1 MKTLLSIFLVVFLSK
16 GCSQE
21 HDLKDI
27 KVVYEAS
34 TRGAHKLIEIEN
46 NSFQV
51 TRKRDEKPVAL
62 TLTEAQWTKI
72 ADLYAKIDLKT
83 YNELEGAT
91 MERAHDGKLH
101 GNMTIITKDKT
112 YTTKGFDHT
121 IPPAKIKEF
130 VDYINQL
137 ADDLV
142 VKNPI
147 IGSYSVNSLLSKD
160 ISDKDYFI
168 TFEADKISGFMGC
181 NLYSGTYEANDS
193 SIAIGALAATRKYCE
208 KEMDYETTWLN
219 IASEVATYKLEH
231 KTLSLFDSNNKLLL
245 KATKKLDIKNDN

>member
-1 MKTLLSIFLVVFLSK
+1 MKTLLSIFLVVFFSK

-219 IASEVATYKLEH
+219 IASEVATYKLEN

-245 KATKKLDIKNDN
+245 KATKK

>member
-101 GNMTIITKDKT
+101 GNMTITTKDKT

-137 ADDLV
+137 ADDLII
-142 VKNPI
+142 KNPI

-219 IASEVATYKLEH
+219 IASEVATYKLEN

-245 KATKKLDIKNDN
+245 KATKK

>member
-1 MKTLLSIFLVVFLSK
+1 MKVLLSIFIAVFLSK
-16 GCSQE
+16 GCAQE
-21 HDLKDI
+21 QDLKDLKI
-27 KVVYEAS
+27 IYGAN
-34 TRGAHKLIEIEN
+34 TRGFNRLIEIEKN
-46 NSFQV
+46 TFTV
-51 TRKRDEKPVAL
+51 TGKREEKPVIVNL
-62 TLTEAQWTKI
+62 SDNQWIKI
-72 ADLYAKIDLKT
+72 AELYAKIDLKSFSD
-83 YNELEGAT
+83 LEGPT
-91 MERAHDGKLH
+91 MERAYDGKPH
-101 GNMTIITKDKT
+101 ADMTIIVKDKT

-219 IASEVATYKLEH
+219 IASEVATYKLEN

-245 KATKKLDIKNDN
+245 KATKK

>member
-51 TRKRDEKPVAL
+51 TQKRDEKPVAL

-219 IASEVATYKLEH
+219 IASEVATYKLEN

-245 KATKKLDIKNDN
+245 KATKK